1 MNKKTKCY
9 AKSYDLYSGS
19 TEFYLEV
26 GDILFFETED
36 RQVRAH
42 TENQLYTTH
51 QRLYELEENLPIEFI
66 RISKSCIVNVNK
78 ILALTK
84 SLSNCLVQ
92 FQNLHKQVYA
102 SRRYYKSLQ

>member
-1 MNKKTKCY
+1 MRVEIDPNIKESEVIIRAPEFTKNITEIQELIKRQN
-9 AKSYDLYSGS
+9 ATQKVMTFYSGS

-51 QRLYELEENLPIEFI
+51 QRLYELKTFLLSSFVSLNLVLSMLI
-66 RISKSCIVNVNK
+66 KS
-78 ILALTK
+78 
-84 SLSNCLVQ
+84 
-92 FQNLHKQVYA
+92 
-102 SRRYYKSLQ
+102 